1 MAAAPPTPPPSPPPN
16 EDDAR
21 DLALIRQIREGG
33 PAERQ
38 AWTELVR
45 RYQDRLFAVCVR
57 MVGNREIAGDLTQDA
72 FVKVIQGLETYDGRS
87 KFSTWLFRVTMNVC
101 LSHLRAQKLRKHASL
116 DHGVLAS
123 LVRGGESSGNDRGS
137 PSLSSAFAG
146 SAAAD
151 GPDREQSGPLGVE
164 KAALRRTVSAALAS
178 LANEHR
184 AILILR
190 DVQGLEYDQIAVALE
205 IAQGTVK
212 SRLFRAR
219 AALREAFE
227 KLQAPERATQAPS
240 PRPSTPNA

>member
-1 MAAAPPTPPPSPPPN
+1 MAAAPAPPPPPQPPS

-45 RYQDRLFAVCVR
+45 RYQDRLFAVCMR
-57 MVGNREIAGDLTQDA
+57 MVGNREVAGDLTQDA

-87 KFSTWLFRVTMNVC
+87 KFSTWLFRVAMNVC

-123 LVRGGESSGNDRGS
+123 LVRGGGDSGNDRGS
-137 PSLSSAFAG
+137 ITVSSAFAG

-151 GPDREQSGPLGVE
+151 GPDREQTGPLGVE

-178 LANEHR
+178 LASEHR

-227 KLQAPERATQAPS
+227 KLQAPEPGSPPRASA
-240 PRPSTPNA
+240 PNA